1 LHTEKHITEK
11 QRYEISALLQAGQ
24 SKSYIAKELKVQSSL
39 WHNCALPQVALWG
52 TQLQKYLFRS
62 KYTIFAKI
70 RRIRSSL
77 NEVQTAAKTK
87 R

>member
-1 LHTEKHITEK
+1 VKKHITEK

-24 SKSYIAKELKVQSSL
+24 SKSSIAKELKVQSSL
-39 WHNCALPQVALWG
+39 WYNCALPQVALWG